1 MTIKQNEAR
10 GREVELIVAKK
21 MHGIVSPSRTW
32 PYDVEIGDALLEV
45 KCCKVKTKGYKMADG
60 QYMQTGRFFILVNSH
75 ERLKQ
80 KAVEMAKEPKYVFV
94 VYDLVK
100 DRLEVVRM
108 KTVSYETVS
117 SLLSSRKVYTRT
129 DGLKL
134 VGIRHT
140 EVFEDR
146 TLVA

>member
-1 MTIKQNEAR
+1 MTIKENEAR
-10 GREVELIVAKK
+10 GREIERIVAAKIC
-21 MHGIVSPSRTW
+21 GSASPSRRW
-32 PYDVEIGDALLEV
+32 LYDVETGDAILEV
-45 KCCKVKTKGYKMADG
+45 KSCKVKTKGYKTATG

-75 ERLKQ
+75 RRLKE

-100 DRLEVVRM
+100 DRLKVVRM
-108 KTVSYETVS
+108 KTVSHETVS
-117 SLLSSRKVYTRT
+117 SLLSNRKVYTRT

-140 EVFEDR
+140 QIFEDHI
-146 TLVA
+146 LCA